1 MFVKQIKQQSIMKKK
16 VLIFVGILCLAG
28 FGIYQYAYKPQRN
41 IGLEKPDFDISVPNL
56 ELEFVKSDSLANLKF
71 LDKTISIYGKI
82 TNIDL
87 KTNSIVL
94 DDKVYVTFIAKKNQ
108 TQQSIGTAIKIKG
121 RFIGYDDLVGEFRFD
136 QAVLVN

>member
-1 MFVKQIKQQSIMKKK
+1 MKKK
-16 VLIFVGILCLAG
+16 VLIFVSILCLAG
-28 FGIYQYAYKPQRN
+28 FGMYQYAYKPQRN
-41 IGLEKPDFDISVPNL
+41 IGLEKSDFDISVANL
-56 ELEFVKSDSLANLKF
+56 ESEFAKSDSLANKKF

-94 DDKVYVTFIAKKNQ
+94 DDKVYVTFIEKNL
-108 TQQSIGTAIKIKG
+108 SSLNIDKAIKIKG